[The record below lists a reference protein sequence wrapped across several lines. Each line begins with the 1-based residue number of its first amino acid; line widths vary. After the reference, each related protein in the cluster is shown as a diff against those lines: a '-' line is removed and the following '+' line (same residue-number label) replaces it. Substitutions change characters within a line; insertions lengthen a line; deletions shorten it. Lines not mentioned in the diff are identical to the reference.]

1 MMNLILLIQEMIIFW
16 TTMPAAL
23 AFTSGW
29 GV

>member
-1 MMNLILLIQEMIIFW
+1 MMDLFFLIREMIIFW